1 MKRISFADQG
11 KLLKAAARRGRTA
24 NDALSELGLSLDCL
38 RYATMKRWAK
48 AARPLPRLADHA
60 LRDSSI
66 PAVSFFAGGGGLDLG
81 FEAAGF
87 SHLLSVEINRV
98 FCETLRHNRPQ
109 WNIACEDVSNRERCY
124 EVVRKAIGGSSPFAG
139 VFHGGPPCQ
148 PFSIAA
154 NQRFS
159 KNGTSFKRIG
169 FDDSRRGTL
178 LFDYVW
184 LISQFKPRAFL
195 LENVPGLGEVD
206 GGIQLASAMQQL
218 RAAGYSVAEPKVI
231 NSSDYGVPQER
242 KRLFILGVRGRRTA
256 AWNLEPRACVP
267 CSAAFVEPVEGLPNH
282 LTRSHLASSVL
293 RYMQLDYGAR
303 EKLGRVD
310 RLDPD
315 KPSKTVIAGGSGG
328 GGRSHLHPEIP
339 RTLSARETA
348 RIQTFPDDY
357 VFCGPSARQINQVGN
372 SVPPVLAVQIAAE
385 VRHLIGASQK
395 RKSG

>member
-1 MKRISFADQG
+1 MKRISFAEQG
-11 KLLKAAARRGRTA
+11 KVLQAAARRGRTA
-24 NDALSELGLSLDCL
+24 DEALADLGLSMDSL
-38 RYATMKRWAK
+38 RYATTKRWAK
-48 AARPLPRLADHA
+48 APGRQLQLGDHA
-60 LRDSSI
+60 LPESSI

-87 SHLLSVEINRV
+87 SHLLSLEINKV
-98 FCETLRHNRPQ
+98 FCETLKHNRPQ
-109 WNIACEDVSNRERCY
+109 WQIACEDVSNREGCY
-124 EVVRKAIGGSSPFAG
+124 EVVRKAIGGSSHFAG

-148 PFSIAA
+148 PFSVAA
-154 NQRFS
+154 NQRFAR
-159 KNGTSFKRIG
+159 NGQKFKRIG

-195 LENVPGLGEVD
+195 LENVPGLGDVD
-206 GGIQLASAMQQL
+206 GGVQLAAAMRQL
-218 RAAGYSVAEPKVI
+218 RAAGYTVASPKVI
-231 NSSDYGVPQER
+231 NCSDHGVPQDR

-256 AWNLEPRACVP
+256 EWNLEPRACVP
-267 CSAAFVEPVEGLPNH
+267 CSAAFVEPVDGLPNH

-328 GGRSHLHPEIP
+328 GGRSHLHPEVP

-372 SVPPVLAVQIAAE
+372 SVPPVLAVQIATE
-385 VRHLIGASQK
+385 LRHLIGASQK
-395 RKSG
+395 RRSG